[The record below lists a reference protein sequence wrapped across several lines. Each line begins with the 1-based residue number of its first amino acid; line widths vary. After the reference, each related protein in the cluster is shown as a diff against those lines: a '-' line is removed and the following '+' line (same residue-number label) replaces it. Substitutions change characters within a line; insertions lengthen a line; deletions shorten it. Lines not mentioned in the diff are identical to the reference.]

1 MVNENLYL
9 CVEHLCIDMK
19 TFCRYWLP
27 ALSFVLMLL
36 IFTMV
41 LLQSCGYHVYI
52 VNSEKYPW
60 VVNQELIARL
70 DTTYSSTVNLLN
82 GLQKEGLVLSPQEF
96 TNHTHSFFSWLL
108 TVLVAVIGL
117 MALAF
122 GYNVDKRIKESVG
135 EIQEKVDD
143 TVDKKIKSKWL
154 ELMRVDKEVDSTIGG
169 MIDDKIEEAISS
181 TKEELFSMNQQLRGL
196 KGSSMIL
203 ENKNIEE

>member
-1 MVNENLYL
+1 
-9 CVEHLCIDMK
+9 MK
-19 TFCRYWLP
+19 NFCRYWLP
-27 ALSFVLMLL
+27 ALSFVLILL

-41 LLQSCGYHVYI
+41 LLQSCGYHIYV
-52 VNSEKYPW
+52 VNSERYPW
-60 VVNQELIARL
+60 VMNQEVIARL
-70 DTTYSSTVNLLN
+70 DTTYTSTANLLN

-122 GYNVDKRIKESVG
+122 GYNVDKRIKETVG
-135 EIQEKVDD
+135 EIKEKVDD

-169 MIDDKIEEAISS
+169 IIDDKIEESISS
-181 TKEELFSMNQQLRGL
+181 IKEELHLINQQIRGL
-196 KGSSMIL
+196 TGSAMIF